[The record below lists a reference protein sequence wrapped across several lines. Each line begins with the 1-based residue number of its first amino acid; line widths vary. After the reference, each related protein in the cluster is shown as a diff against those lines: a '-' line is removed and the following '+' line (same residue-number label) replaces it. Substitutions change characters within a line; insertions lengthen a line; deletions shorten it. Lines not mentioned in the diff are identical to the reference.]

1 MSAGNFDILNFPDKM
16 EKQILR
22 DAIEE
27 FIESRSY
34 EPLVW
39 TRTDPDKKS
48 HSLIVVAKDWPGI
61 AEAITGAYHSQGFN
75 LNAMYAI
82 TFGEEKN
89 MAAIYV
95 KIEDLS
101 PEEIEKLQQEEKDL
115 VESIKVSAK
124 GNLSVRRLLSIGSEK
139 VQLFS
144 RLSKKLRNLVLS
156 GAYDLNEEDLKNILS
171 EEGELFK
178 FIFSRSSEYLTER
191 SVDVLIEMVV
201 HSYIAQKEYL
211 RTKEIQVI
219 SHNFTTLKKKENLTG
234 LTIAGPKKV
243 IELDRLLPIIREV
256 SPSIEVKFHKVFL
269 TDEGVNIARLEM
281 SLEGNKF
288 LPDYMV
294 RNISAHIKKNIS
306 TLERAF
312 QSFAPGP
319 ELYWRIIAP
328 AMAREVATSGITQMV
343 LLPRD
348 YDSVSIVFDMMI
360 ATSNFDEKSF
370 PLSQLHRALSEKNI
384 LIGAHEIRQFVHDGI
399 PITVMYARITIGLFG
414 PENESEIYTTVVDTL
429 SRFFE
434 KVRDFDAG
442 LRNENL
448 KKLYALK
455 ELLGESIPFAIIKN
469 VFYDYNLTLRLYLP
483 EDILAQE
490 IKAAYNLARSYI
502 ESPAISSK
510 MIFEKWEDGLYRII
524 ALAKGFEVQEIINKH
539 MKRIKDGEEKEPGGH
554 HSTTLTNIL
563 GQTVAIVRFEE
574 NAGELAEAVARD
586 MRELLEGNKKII
598 REENKEVKR

>member
-1 MSAGNFDILNFPDKM
+1 MSPGDLDILNFPDKT
-16 EKQILR
+16 EKQFLQE
-22 DAIEE
+22 AIDE
-27 FIESRSY
+27 FQKSNQE

-39 TRTDPDKKS
+39 TSTDPDKKS

-115 VESIKVSAK
+115 VESIKASAK

-144 RLSKKLRNLVLS
+144 RLSQKLRNLVIS
-156 GAYDLNEEDLKNILS
+156 GVYDLNEEDLKNILS

-178 FIFSRSSEYLTER
+178 FIFSRSSEYLKER
-191 SVDVLIEMVV
+191 SEDVLIEMVV

-219 SHNFTTLKKKENLTG
+219 SHNFTTLNKKENLTG

-328 AMAREVATSGITQMV
+328 AMVREVATSGITQMV

-348 YDSVSIVFDMMI
+348 YDNVSIVFDMMV
-360 ATSNFDEKSF
+360 ATSDFDEDNF
-370 PLSQLHRALSEKNI
+370 PLSGLHRALSERNI

-414 PENESEIYTTVVDTL
+414 PENEAEIYTTVVDIL
-429 SRFFE
+429 SRFFG

-448 KKLYALK
+448 RKLYALK

-502 ESPAISSK
+502 ESPGISPK

-539 MKRIKDGEEKEPGGH
+539 IKRLKEEGQESKGH

-574 NAGELAEAVARD
+574 NAGEIAEAVARD
-586 MRELLEGNKKII
+586 LRELLEGNKNVII
-598 REENKEVKR
+598 KGENKEVRT